1 GVLPQIAAPVDQL
14 QSLIQQATPV
24 LKTVDAHLPELLRA
38 AGAERPMLYQLMI
51 QTPAEIRATGGGVAQ
66 WLVLKV
72 DDGHVD
78 MLSLDT

>member
-1 GVLPQIAAPVDQL
+1 FDEASRIASSMDRTGVLPQIAAPVDQL

-51 QTPAEIRATGGGVAQ
+51 QTPA
-66 WLVLKV
+66 
-72 DDGHVD
+72 
-78 MLSLDT
+78 